1 MSVLKILVY
10 PDKKLR
16 DITVPVLSFD
26 STLEQQVADLFETM
40 YDDDGCGLAANQVG
54 LTARIFVMD
63 TSRDQSNP
71 ICMINPEIIH
81 RVGTIISE
89 EGCLSFPGVYS
100 SVERAEQV
108 TVSFQDIKGQQQEL
122 SLTGLAANCVQHEL
136 DHLNGILFIDTL
148 SKLKKER
155 MLKKLEK
162 SSRA

>member
-16 DITVPVLSFD
+16 DITVPVLEFD
-26 STLEQQVADLFETM
+26 AALQQQVKDLFETM
-40 YDDDGCGLAANQVG
+40 YDDEGCGLAANQVG
-54 LTARIFVMD
+54 LSARLFVMD

-81 RVGTIISE
+81 CAGTTVSE
-89 EGCLSFPGVYS
+89 EGCLSFPGVYT
-100 SVERAEQV
+100 SVDRAEQI
-108 TVSFQDIKGQQQEL
+108 TVRFQDVKGQKQEL

-136 DHLNGILFIDTL
+136 DHLNGTLFIDSL
-148 SKLKKER
+148 SRLKRER

-162 SSRA
+162 SLRA